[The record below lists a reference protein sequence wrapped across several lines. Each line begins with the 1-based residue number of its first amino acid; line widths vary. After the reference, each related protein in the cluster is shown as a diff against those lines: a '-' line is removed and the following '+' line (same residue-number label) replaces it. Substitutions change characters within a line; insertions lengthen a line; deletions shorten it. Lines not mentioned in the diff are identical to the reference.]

1 MVYTGVPSRGCYLC
15 RSRKIKCDE
24 TKPCCNRCRKI
35 KRQCPGYPVLAKSHF
50 RPYTEIR
57 KPVRKETSHSSSSSS
72 NDEEEYLFNHWGAYA
87 AYTADAASSPL
98 DSTIKITL
106 QDAASCHF
114 LSNWVLL
121 SPPGTNRGI
130 FEFLL
135 PISRQA
141 AQGSPFH
148 LAFKACSLSSFARR
162 GLDPAVERQ
171 AISFYVKALAA
182 TSDALSRPSVA
193 TCDATLATVMLLA
206 IYEIQSASTHGIQ
219 GWSFHVSGSMQL
231 MNSRSWK
238 RLDTDLGMGIFVAV
252 RVKLILLGLL
262 QGKPPPTSS
271 EWWGKGT
278 FKDRY
283 ALVGL
288 HLTTKTT
295 EMRNELENLLD
306 LDCATLDD
314 FDQLSVIMAKCQALE
329 EHFRK
334 WPDTLPEYFKFGI
347 AAWIHASSANPAK
360 MEALPGPVHSYRGPW
375 VGGIWSMVRTSR
387 LILVNSMFRCSALI
401 HQRTDLQSLPE
412 YATLAQRC
420 ADVIGEAM
428 AGVPYHLGWFRNR
441 TALLPTMPS
450 FACGQDGTESSLAA
464 FLALLPLTTMQ
475 DHDFATEDQRLFAK
489 GRLQFMAHQFGLRSA
504 AFAEKSTG
512 LTPSTKI
519 LQDYD
524 SRSAQRWRRLRLP
537 VTEVDVA
544 ETLQNE
550 YALGPTTEP
559 EEDGRDT
566 FGSVTQSTELTI
578 HSRSQWGDRAQPPEK
593 GPC

>member
-15 RSRKIKCDE
+15 RSRKIKC
-24 TKPCCNRCRKI
+24 
-35 KRQCPGYPVLAKSHF
+35 PGYPVLAKTHF

-135 PISRQA
+135 PISRHA

-193 TCDATLATVMLLA
+193 TCDATLAT
-206 IYEIQSASTHGIQ
+206 
-219 GWSFHVSGSMQL
+219 
-231 MNSRSWK
+231 
-238 RLDTDLGMGIFVAV
+238 
-252 RVKLILLGLL
+252 ILLGLL
-262 QGKPPPTSS
+262 QGKTPPTSS

-347 AAWIHASSANPAK
+347 AAWIHASSANPAE

-387 LILVNSMFRCSALI
+387 VILVNSMFRCSALI

-420 ADVIGEAM
+420 ADVISEAM